1 MVDDYSSVYL
11 IHGSDSI
18 EVLSPDEYRLVS
30 QYIKSADLSST
41 LNDGRM
47 MKMPAPLYNLG
58 LEDDHGKKIQIQIWQ
73 DKFKM
78 NGKWYLPNLSID
90 NVLRYLRKENII
102 ELSEVDF
109 IEIADRRGGSPRLE
123 REDVIKVIDL
133 INTGIP
139 TPVGRRRLSSDK
151 ILLPSGIDLAQ
162 RGPDY
167 LLIIWYKNGTNMQGV
182 IYDNQT
188 YSWITLDSGKYNIM
202 KLFSEV
208 LAKYIKY

>member
-1 MVDDYSSVYL
+1 MDNYSSIYL

-18 EVLSPDEYRLVS
+18 KILPSDEYRLVS
-30 QYIKSADLSST
+30 QYIKTAELSST

-58 LEDDHGKKIQIQIWQ
+58 LEDDRGKKIQIQIWK
-73 DKFKM
+73 DKFNM

-109 IEIADRRGGSPRLE
+109 IEIADRRGGLPRLE
-123 REDVIKVIDL
+123 REDVIKVIAL

-139 TPVGRRRLSSDK
+139 TPVRHRRLNSDE
-151 ILLPSGIDLAQ
+151 ILLPSGINLAQ
-162 RGPDY
+162 RGADY
-167 LLIIWYKNGTNMQGV
+167 NLTIWYKNGTNTQV
-182 IYDNQT
+182 LIYDNQT
-188 YSWITLDSGKYNIM
+188 YSWITLDSGKYNVT
-202 KLFSEV
+202 KLFGEI
-208 LAKYIKY
+208 LMKYIKY